1 MERESLEMDVVFVG
15 AGPANL
21 SGALHLS
28 RLIAEHNSGIESGQR
43 EGKSLG
49 ETQIAVIEKGSAVGA
64 HCLSGAVM
72 DPRGLAELIPD
83 FKEQGAP
90 LEAEVKEDFFYY
102 LTKGRAVRSPIN
114 PPPLNNH
121 GYYIVSLNRLTAWL
135 GEKCEEAGVNIFPE
149 FPGADLLFDEN
160 DRVLGV
166 RTGDKGIDKEGKQ
179 KPNFEAGVDLLAKVT
194 VLGEGVRGSL
204 TKKLVRR
211 LGLDEGREPQVYSL
225 GVKELWE
232 LPDDRYPAG
241 RVTHTLGFPSD
252 QWTYGGGWI
261 YGMQNRVLNI
271 GYVTGLDYRD
281 PLIDPHA
288 EFQKYKTHPFI
299 AQLLAGG
306 KMIRYGAKAIAAGG
320 LHAMPRMYSDGVL
333 IVGDSAGFLNA
344 ARLKG
349 IHSAIKSGML
359 AAETIFEALVA
370 DNFSAAQLGSFEAR
384 VKDSWITPEL
394 RRYRNFHAGFRH
406 GRWLG
411 MANAGLQ
418 YITGGRAW
426 GILDREHQEPGHEAM
441 QKLSAYGYHGNGAVA
456 PRYKELRFDKQ
467 ITFDKVTDVYHAAV
481 GHDEDQP
488 AHLHVLDTNIC
499 ATRCAEEYGNPC
511 QRFCP
516 AAVYEMVEVAGTHGV
531 KSEPP
536 ASAGGSSGNPTN
548 RGPQAGS
555 RLGLADREGADA
567 KPRRQLQINFSN
579 CVHCKTCDIMDPYQ
593 IINWVTPEG
602 GGGPDY
608 VGM

>member
-21 SGALHLS
+21 SGALHLA
-28 RLIAEHNSGIESGQR
+28 RLVSEHNDGVANGKR

-49 ETQIAVIEKGSAVGA
+49 DVQIAVIEKGASVGA
-64 HCLSGAVM
+64 HILSGAVM

-83 FKEQGAP
+83 FVERGAP
-90 LEAEVKEDFFYY
+90 LETPVKEDYFLY
-102 LTKGRAVRSPIN
+102 LTRKHAIRAPIT
-114 PPPLNNH
+114 PPPLQNH

-135 GEKCEEAGVNIFPE
+135 GEQCEEAGVNIFPE
-149 FPGADLLFDEN
+149 FPGAEMLYDES

-166 RTGDKGIDKEGKQ
+166 RTGDKGIDAEGKR
-179 KPNFEAGVDLLAKVT
+179 KANFEAGVDLFAKVT

-204 TKKLVRR
+204 TKKLIQR
-211 LGLDEGREPQVYSL
+211 LGLDKGREPQIYSL

-261 YGMQNRVLNI
+261 YGMHNRIVNL

-288 EFQKYKTHPFI
+288 EFQRYKTHPFV
-299 AQLLAGG
+299 AKLLSGG
-306 KMIRYGAKAIAAGG
+306 KMIRYGAKAIATGG
-320 LHAMPRMYSDGVL
+320 LHAVPQLYADGVL
-333 IVGDSAGFLNA
+333 LVGDSAGFLNG

-349 IHSAIKSGML
+349 IHTAIKSGML
-359 AAETIFEALVA
+359 AAETIFDALVSN
-370 DNFSAAQLGSFEAR
+370 DCSAGKLQSYEQR
-384 VKDSWITPEL
+384 VKESWITPEL

-411 MANAGLQ
+411 MANVGLQ
-418 YITGGRAW
+418 FITGGRAW
-426 GILDREHQEPGHEAM
+426 GILDRDHQEAGHKAV
-441 QKLSAYGYHGNGAVA
+441 QKLSAYGYRGDDSAQ
-456 PRYKELRFDKQ
+456 RYKDLRFDGAL
-467 ITFDKVTDVYHAAV
+467 TFNKVTDVYHAGVA
-481 GHDEDQP
+481 HNEDQP
-488 AHLHVLDTNIC
+488 AHLHVLDKNIC

-516 AAVYEMVEVAGTHGV
+516 AAVYEMVEL
-531 KSEPP
+531 SEPP
-536 ASAGGSSGNPTN
+536 ADRGPRAGSPRGVVDAGGHS
-548 RGPQAGS
+548 
-555 RLGLADREGADA
+555 
-567 KPRRQLQINFSN
+567 PRRQLQINFSN

-608 VGM
+608 KGM

>member
-21 SGALHLS
+21 SGALHLA
-28 RLIAEHNSGIESGQR
+28 RLVTDHNNGVDNGKR
-43 EGKSLG
+43 EGKPLG
-49 ETQIAVIEKGSAVGA
+49 DIQIAVIEKGATVGA
-64 HCLSGAVM
+64 HILSGAVM

-83 FKEQGAP
+83 FVERGAP
-90 LEAEVKEDFFYY
+90 LETPVNEDHFLY
-102 LTKGRAVRSPIN
+102 LTNKHSIRAPIT
-114 PPPLNNH
+114 PPPLKNH

-135 GEKCEEAGVNIFPE
+135 GEQCEEAGVNIFPE
-149 FPGADLLFDEN
+149 FPGAEMLYDEG

-166 RTGDKGIDKEGKQ
+166 RTGDKGIDAEGKK
-179 KPNFEAGVDLLAKVT
+179 KPNFEPGVDLFAKVT

-204 TKKLVRR
+204 TKKLIQR
-211 LGLDEGREPQVYSL
+211 LGLDKGREPQIYSL

-261 YGMQNRVLNI
+261 YGMQNRVVNI

-288 EFQKYKTHPFI
+288 EFQKYKSHPFI
-299 AQLLAGG
+299 AKLLKGG

-320 LHAMPRMYSDGVL
+320 WHAMPRMYADGVL

-359 AAETIFEALVA
+359 AAETIFDALIIN
-370 DNFSAAQLGSFEAR
+370 DYSASALQRFERR
-384 VKDSWITPEL
+384 VRQSWITPEL

-418 YITGGRAW
+418 YISGGRAW
-426 GILDREHQEPGHEAM
+426 GIFDRDQQESGHEAM
-441 QKLSAYGYHGNGAVA
+441 RKLSEYGYTGDDVA
-456 PRYKELRFDKQ
+456 QRYGDFKFDGQ
-467 ITFDKVTDVYHAAV
+467 TTFNKVTDVYHAAV
-481 GHDEDQP
+481 AHDEDQP

-499 ATRCAEEYGNPC
+499 ATRCVEEYGNPC

-516 AAVYEMVEVAGTHGV
+516 AAVYEM
-531 KSEPP
+531 
-536 ASAGGSSGNPTN
+536 
-548 RGPQAGS
+548 
-555 RLGLADREGADA
+555 ADNGDGQ
-567 KPRRQLQINFSN
+567 RRLQINFSN

-608 VGM
+608 KGM

>member
-21 SGALHLS
+21 SAALHLA
-28 RLIAEHNSGIESGQR
+28 RLVSQHNEAIAKGER
-43 EGKSLG
+43 EGKPLG
-49 ETQIAVIEKGSAVGA
+49 EIQLAVIEKGSSVGA
-64 HCLSGAVM
+64 HILSGAVM
-72 DPRGLAELIPD
+72 DPRGLAELLPD
-83 FKEQGAP
+83 FVEQGAP
-90 LEAEVKEDFFYY
+90 LESEVKEDHFLY
-102 LTKGRAVRSPIN
+102 LTSRYAIRSPIT
-114 PPPLNNH
+114 PPPLVNH

-135 GEKCEEAGVNIFPE
+135 GEKCEAAGVNIFPE
-149 FPGADLLFDEN
+149 FPGADLLYDES

-166 RTGDKGIDKEGKQ
+166 RTGDKGVDKEGKR
-179 KPNFEAGVDLLAKVT
+179 KANFEPGIDLLAKVT

-204 TKKLVRR
+204 TKKLIRR

-225 GVKELWE
+225 GAKELWE
-232 LPDDRYPAG
+232 LPDHRYPAG

-261 YGMQNRVLNI
+261 YGMQNRILNL

-288 EFQKYKTHPFI
+288 EFQKFKSHPFV
-299 AQLLAGG
+299 AKLLAGG

-320 LHAMPRMYSDGVL
+320 WHAMPRMYADGVL
-333 IVGDSAGFLNA
+333 IVGDSAGLLNA

-359 AAETIFEALVA
+359 AAETIFEALLGG
-370 DNFSAAQLGSFEAR
+370 DYSANVLSSYER
-384 VKDSWITPEL
+384 LVRESWITPEL
-394 RRYRNFHAGFRH
+394 RRYRNFHSAFRH

-418 YITGGRAW
+418 LITGGRAW
-426 GILDREHQEPGHEAM
+426 GVFDRDHQEAGHQAM
-441 QKLSAYGYHGNGAVA
+441 RQLNAYGYLGDD
-456 PRYKELRFDKQ
+456 PTQRYKDLRFDGQ
-467 ITFDKVTDVYHAAV
+467 VTFNKVTDVYHAAV
-481 GHDEDQP
+481 AHDEDQP

-516 AAVYEMVEVAGTHGV
+516 AAVYEMVDAR
-531 KSEPP
+531 P
-536 ASAGGSSGNPTN
+536 ASSQQVPEPGVVANKLNRSGTTSI
-548 RGPQAGS
+548 R
-555 RLGLADREGADA
+555 
-567 KPRRQLQINFSN
+567 PRRQLQINFSN

-608 VGM
+608 KGM

>member
-21 SGALHLS
+21 SGALHLA
-28 RLIAEHNSGIESGQR
+28 RLVAEHNENVAKGLRSG
-43 EGKSLG
+43 KALG
-49 ETQIAVIEKGSAVGA
+49 EIQIAVIEKGSSVGA
-64 HCLSGAVM
+64 HILSGAVM

-83 FKEQGAP
+83 FVEQGAP
-90 LEAEVKEDFFYY
+90 LESPVKEDHFLY
-102 LTKGRAVRSPIN
+102 LTRKRAIRSPIT
-114 PPPLNNH
+114 PPPLKNH

-135 GEKCEEAGVNIFPE
+135 GEKCEQAGVNIFPE
-149 FPGADLLFDEN
+149 FPGAEMLYDRE
-160 DRVLGV
+160 DRVVGV
-166 RTGDKGIDKEGKQ
+166 RTGDKGIDKEGKR
-179 KPNFEAGVDLLAKVT
+179 KPNFEPGVDLMAKVT

-204 TKKLVRR
+204 TKKLIQR

-232 LPDDRYPAG
+232 LPDDRYPTG

-261 YGMQNRVLNI
+261 YGMKNRIVNL

-288 EFQKYKTHPFI
+288 QFQRFKTHPFV
-299 AQLLAGG
+299 AKLLDGR

-320 LHAMPRMYSDGVL
+320 LHAMPRLYADGVL

-359 AAETIFEALVA
+359 AAETIFDALVA
-370 DNFSAAQLGSFEAR
+370 EDFSAAKLQPFEAR
-384 VKDSWITPEL
+384 VKDSWIAPEL

-411 MANAGLQ
+411 VVNAGLQ

-426 GILDREHQEPGHEAM
+426 GVLDRDHQEAGHEAM
-441 QKLSAYGYHGNGAVA
+441 QKLSAYGYRGDDIAQ
-456 PRYKELRFDKQ
+456 RYKDFRFDGQ
-467 ITFDKVTDVYHAAV
+467 LTFNKVTDVYHAAV
-481 GHDEDQP
+481 GHGEDQP

-516 AAVYEMVEVAGTHGV
+516 AAVYEMVDVAQAV
-531 KSEPP
+531 SLRSD
-536 ASAGGSSGNPTN
+536 ASGS
-548 RGPQAGS
+548 A
-555 RLGLADREGADA
+555 E
-567 KPRRQLQINFSN
+567 PRRQLQINFSN